1 MTYEEY
7 ETRINSALANADTAP
22 TEFVNILSELRTD
35 LTAKDTLETE
45 KTELETRVRDLQ
57 DTNMKLYLSV
67 TGSSDEDEDE
77 EEDEAAEG
85 TAVVD
90 ELMHEIFKE
99 SEEK

>member
-1 MTYEEY
+1 LTYEEY
-7 ETRINSALANADTAP
+7 EKRINGALANPDTAP
-22 TEFVNILSELRTD
+22 TEFVNILSDLKTD

-67 TGSSDEDEDE
+67 TGTSDEDE
-77 EEDEAAEG
+77 EEDEPAEG

-90 ELMHEIFKE
+90 ELMEKLFKE
-99 SEEK
+99 SEVK

>member
-1 MTYEEY
+1 MTYEQY
-7 ETRINSALANADTAP
+7 EERINNALANADTAP
-22 TEFVNILSELRTD
+22 TEFVNILSELKTD

-45 KTELETRVRDLQ
+45 KAELETRVRDLQ

-67 TGSSDEDEDE
+67 TGTSSEDDDEDDE
-77 EEDEAAEG
+77 PAEG

-90 ELMHEIFKE
+90 ELMDALFKE

>member
-7 ETRINSALANADTAP
+7 EKRINGALANPDTAP
-22 TEFVNILSELRTD
+22 TEFVNILSDLKTD

-67 TGSSDEDEDE
+67 TGNSNEDE
-77 EEDEAAEG
+77 EEDEPAEG

-90 ELMHEIFKE
+90 ELMEKLFKE
-99 SEEK
+99 SEKK

>member
-7 ETRINSALANADTAP
+7 EKRINGALANADTAP
-22 TEFVNILSELRTD
+22 TEFVNILSELKTD
-35 LTAKDTLETE
+35 LTAKGALETE

-67 TGSSDEDEDE
+67 TGTSDEDE
-77 EEDEAAEG
+77 EEEEPAEG
-85 TAVVD
+85 TDVVA
-90 ELMHEIFKE
+90 ELMDKLFKE

>member
-7 ETRINSALANADTAP
+7 EKRINGALANPDTAP
-22 TEFVNILSELRTD
+22 TEFVNILSDLKTD

-67 TGSSDEDEDE
+67 TGTSDKDG
-77 EEDEAAEG
+77 EEDEPAEG
-85 TAVVD
+85 TGVVD
-90 ELMHEIFKE
+90 ELMEKLFKE
-99 SEEK
+99 SEGK

>member
-7 ETRINSALANADTAP
+7 EQRINSALANADTAP
-22 TEFVNILSELRTD
+22 TEFVNILSELKTD
-35 LTAKDTLETE
+35 LTAKDALETE

-67 TGSSDEDEDE
+67 TGSSDEDE
-77 EEDEAAEG
+77 EEDEPAGG
-85 TAVVD
+85 TDVVD
-90 ELMHEIFKE
+90 ELMDKLFKE

>member
-1 MTYEEY
+1 MKYEEY
-7 ETRINSALANADTAP
+7 EKKINNALANADTAP
-22 TEFVNILSELRTD
+22 TEFVSILSELKTD

-67 TGSSDEDEDE
+67 TGTSTEDDEDDE
-77 EEDEAAEG
+77 PAEG

-90 ELMHEIFKE
+90 ELMEALFKE
-99 SEEK
+99 SKEK

>member
-7 ETRINSALANADTAP
+7 EKRINGALANADTAP
-22 TEFVNILSELRTD
+22 TEFVNILSELKTD

-67 TGSSDEDEDE
+67 TGNSSEDE
-77 EEDEAAEG
+77 EEDEPAEG
-85 TAVVD
+85 ADVVD
-90 ELMHEIFKE
+90 ELMDKLFKE

>member
-7 ETRINSALANADTAP
+7 EKRINGALANPDTAP
-22 TEFVNILSELRTD
+22 TEFVNILSELKTD
-35 LTAKDTLETE
+35 LTEKDTFETE

-67 TGSSDEDEDE
+67 TGNSDEGEEGDEP
-77 EEDEAAEG
+77 AEG

-90 ELMHEIFKE
+90 ELMDKLFKE

>member
-1 MTYEEY
+1 MTYEQY
-7 ETRINSALANADTAP
+7 EQRINNALANADTAP

-45 KTELETRVRDLQ
+45 KAELETRVRDLQ

-67 TGSSDEDEDE
+67 TGTSTEDDEDDE
-77 EEDEAAEG
+77 PAEG

-90 ELMHEIFKE
+90 ELMDVLFKE
-99 SEEK
+99 SEDK

>member
-1 MTYEEY
+1 MTYEQY
-7 ETRINSALANADTAP
+7 EERINKALTNADTAP
-22 TEFVNILSELRTD
+22 TEFVNILSELKTD

-67 TGSSDEDEDE
+67 TGNSDE
-77 EEDEAAEG
+77 EEDEDEPAEG

-90 ELMHEIFKE
+90 ELMDALFKE
-99 SEEK
+99 SEDK

>member
-1 MTYEEY
+1 MTYEQY
-7 ETRINSALANADTAP
+7 EERINNALANADTAP

-67 TGSSDEDEDE
+67 TGNSDEDEDE
-77 EEDEAAEG
+77 DEPAEG

-90 ELMHEIFKE
+90 ELMDALFKE
-99 SEEK
+99 SEDK

>member
-7 ETRINSALANADTAP
+7 EKRINGALANADTAP
-22 TEFVNILSELRTD
+22 TEFVDILSELKTD
-35 LTAKDTLETE
+35 LTAKDAVERE
-45 KTELETRVRDLQ
+45 KTELQTRVRDLQ

-67 TGSSDEDEDE
+67 TGTSDEDE
-77 EEDEAAEG
+77 EEDEPAEG

-90 ELMHEIFKE
+90 ELMDKLFKE

>member
-1 MTYEEY
+1 MTYEQY
-7 ETRINSALANADTAP
+7 EQRINSALANADTAP

-45 KTELETRVRDLQ
+45 KAELETRVRDLQ

-67 TGSSDEDEDE
+67 TGTSTEDDEDDE
-77 EEDEAAEG
+77 PAEG

-90 ELMHEIFKE
+90 ELMDVLFKE

>member
-1 MTYEEY
+1 MTYGEY
-7 ETRINSALANADTAP
+7 EKRINDALANVDTAP
-22 TEFVNILSELRTD
+22 TEFVNILSDLKTD
-35 LTAKDTLETE
+35 LTAKDVLETE

-67 TGSSDEDEDE
+67 TGNSDEEE
-77 EEDEAAEG
+77 EEDEPAEG

-90 ELMHEIFKE
+90 ELMDKLFKE

>member
-7 ETRINSALANADTAP
+7 EKRINGALANADTAP
-22 TEFVNILSELRTD
+22 TEFVNILSELKTD
-35 LTAKDTLETE
+35 LTAKDALETE

-67 TGSSDEDEDE
+67 TGSSDEDD
-77 EEDEAAEG
+77 EEDEPAEG

-90 ELMHEIFKE
+90 ELMDKLFKE

>member
-1 MTYEEY
+1 MTYEQY
-7 ETRINSALANADTAP
+7 EERINNALANADTAP
-22 TEFVNILSELRTD
+22 TEFVNILSELKTD

-67 TGSSDEDEDE
+67 TGNSDEDEDD
-77 EEDEAAEG
+77 DEPAEG

-90 ELMHEIFKE
+90 ELMDALFKE
-99 SEEK
+99 SEDK

>member
-7 ETRINSALANADTAP
+7 EKRINVALANADTAP
-22 TEFVNILSELRTD
+22 TEFVNILSELKTD
-35 LTAKDTLETE
+35 LTAKDALETE

-67 TGSSDEDEDE
+67 TGNSNEDE
-77 EEDEAAEG
+77 EEDEPAEG

-90 ELMHEIFKE
+90 ELMDKLFKE

>member
-7 ETRINSALANADTAP
+7 EKRINGALANPDTAP
-22 TEFVNILSELRTD
+22 TEFVNILSDLKTD

-45 KTELETRVRDLQ
+45 KTDLETRVRDLQ

-67 TGSSDEDEDE
+67 TGTSDEDE
-77 EEDEAAEG
+77 EEDEPAEG
-85 TAVVD
+85 TDVVD
-90 ELMHEIFKE
+90 ELMDKLFKE

>member
-7 ETRINSALANADTAP
+7 EERINNALANADTAP
-22 TEFVNILSELRTD
+22 TEFVSILSDLKTD
-35 LTAKDTLETE
+35 LTAKDALETE

-67 TGSSDEDEDE
+67 TGNSDEDE
-77 EEDEAAEG
+77 EEEEPAEG

-90 ELMHEIFKE
+90 ELMDALFKE
-99 SEEK
+99 SEDK

>member
-7 ETRINSALANADTAP
+7 EKRINDALANVDTAP
-22 TEFVNILSELRTD
+22 TEFVNILSELKTD

-67 TGSSDEDEDE
+67 TGTSDEDE
-77 EEDEAAEG
+77 EEDEPAEG

-90 ELMHEIFKE
+90 ELMEKLFKE

>member
-1 MTYEEY
+1 MKYEEY
-7 ETRINSALANADTAP
+7 EQRINNALANADTAP

-45 KTELETRVRDLQ
+45 KAELETRVRDLQ

-67 TGSSDEDEDE
+67 TGTSSEDDDEDDE
-77 EEDEAAEG
+77 PAEG

-90 ELMHEIFKE
+90 ELMDALFKE
-99 SEEK
+99 SEDK

>member
-7 ETRINSALANADTAP
+7 EKRINGALANPDTAP
-22 TEFVNILSELRTD
+22 TEFVNILSDLKTD

-67 TGSSDEDEDE
+67 TGTSDEDG
-77 EEDEAAEG
+77 EEDEPAEG

-90 ELMHEIFKE
+90 ELMDKLFKE

>member
-1 MTYEEY
+1 MKYEEY
-7 ETRINSALANADTAP
+7 EQRINSALANADTAP
-22 TEFVNILSELRTD
+22 TEFVSILSELKTD

-67 TGSSDEDEDE
+67 TGNSTEDE
-77 EEDEAAEG
+77 EEDEPAEG

-90 ELMHEIFKE
+90 ELMDALFKE

>member
-7 ETRINSALANADTAP
+7 EKRINGALANPDTAP
-22 TEFVNILSELRTD
+22 TEFVNILSDLKTD

-45 KTELETRVRDLQ
+45 KTGLETRVRDLQ

-67 TGSSDEDEDE
+67 TGNSDEDE
-77 EEDEAAEG
+77 EEDEPAEG
-85 TAVVD
+85 TDVVD
-90 ELMHEIFKE
+90 ELMDKIFKE

>member
-7 ETRINSALANADTAP
+7 EKRINGALANADTAP
-22 TEFVNILSELRTD
+22 TEFVNILSELKTD
-35 LTAKDTLETE
+35 LTAKDALETE

-67 TGSSDEDEDE
+67 TGTSDEDE
-77 EEDEAAEG
+77 EEDEPAEG

-90 ELMHEIFKE
+90 ELMEKLFKE

>member
-7 ETRINSALANADTAP
+7 EKRINDALANADTAP
-22 TEFVNILSELRTD
+22 TEFVNILSELKTD

-67 TGSSDEDEDE
+67 TGTSDEDE
-77 EEDEAAEG
+77 EEDEPAEG
-85 TAVVD
+85 SAVVD
-90 ELMHEIFKE
+90 ELMEKLFKE

>member
-7 ETRINSALANADTAP
+7 EKRINGALANPDTAP
-22 TEFVNILSELRTD
+22 TEFVNILSDLKTD

-67 TGSSDEDEDE
+67 TGTSDEDE
-77 EEDEAAEG
+77 EEDEPAEG

-90 ELMHEIFKE
+90 ELMDKLFKE